1 MNRFAQAALAVA
13 LACAVATPAA
23 ALNEPKRSA
32 SDHRVRYASFARHG
46 ARAPVRCGVGHAL
59 QRLGDHGVHA
69 SGPGGWRAIGEPPLL
84 WFNTALLAASSLA
97 LALPPVALLV
107 QLEQIYFLGAFAL
120 SFILVIVA
128 RLISP
133 VPLPGL
139 FIVLVPA
146 VMALIFTGTFRQEA
160 KA

>member
-1 MNRFAQAALAVA
+1 MDKVTAIRAALAVIIFVMGNLQA
-13 LACAVATPAA
+13 WDSGVPEAGLLIVFLA
-23 ALNEPKRSA
+23 
-32 SDHRVRYASFARHG
+32 
-46 ARAPVRCGVGHAL
+46 
-59 QRLGDHGVHA
+59 
-69 SGPGGWRAIGEPPLL
+69 
-84 WFNTALLAASSLA
+84 SLA
-97 LALPPVALLV
+97 LTLPPVALLV
-107 QLEQIYFLGAFAL
+107 QLEQTYFLGAFAL

-146 VMALIFTGTFRQEA
+146 VMALIFTGTFRQDA

>member
-1 MNRFAQAALAVA
+1 MDKVTAIRAALAVIIFVMGNLQA
-13 LACAVATPAA
+13 WD
-23 ALNEPKRSA
+23 S
-32 SDHRVRYASFARHG
+32 
-46 ARAPVRCGVGHAL
+46 GVPEAG
-59 QRLGDHGVHA
+59 
-69 SGPGGWRAIGEPPLL
+69 LL
-84 WFNTALLAASSLA
+84 IVFLVSLA

-107 QLEQIYFLGAFAL
+107 QLEQTYFLGAFAL

-146 VMALIFTGTFRQEA
+146 VMALIFTGTFRQDA